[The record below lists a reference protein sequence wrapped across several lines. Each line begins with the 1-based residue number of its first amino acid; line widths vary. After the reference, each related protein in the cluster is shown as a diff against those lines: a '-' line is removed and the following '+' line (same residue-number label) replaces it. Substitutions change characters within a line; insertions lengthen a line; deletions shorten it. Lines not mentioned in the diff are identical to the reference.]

1 MSWASAPCPRAGAWE
16 DAGPAASDTKTRPR
30 TASEARRRGEVR
42 ASCMTAS
49 CEGCRAHLE
58 GSEVPKRI
66 TVFGTRFDGSTA
78 AVRRGYPRHSS
89 RSRLQRQSRAAH
101 RARAAAL
108 RTAAILPL
116 RFRHGRVDVEEVH
129 VGISSYAPRLGV
141 HEPGAATGLD
151 DERPA
156 AGDRANPLHVK
167 SRRRPIERKLLD
179 DVVDRLVQAL
189 P

>member
-1 MSWASAPCPRAGAWE
+1 MKHCRYACRFSPTVLTANPPPLRFRKEHVRERQGPDNTVRE
-16 DAGPAASDTKTRPR
+16 DVIGTSTSD
-30 TASEARRRGEVR
+30 
-42 ASCMTAS
+42 
-49 CEGCRAHLE
+49 AHL
-58 GSEVPKRI
+58 G
-66 TVFGTRFDGSTA
+66 D
-78 AVRRGYPRHSS
+78 VRDDDLASGNTMAFC
-89 RSRLQRQSRAAH
+89 L
-101 RARAAAL
+101 
-108 RTAAILPL
+108 
-116 RFRHGRVDVEEVH
+116 FRHGRVDVEEVH

-151 DERPA
+151 DERTA